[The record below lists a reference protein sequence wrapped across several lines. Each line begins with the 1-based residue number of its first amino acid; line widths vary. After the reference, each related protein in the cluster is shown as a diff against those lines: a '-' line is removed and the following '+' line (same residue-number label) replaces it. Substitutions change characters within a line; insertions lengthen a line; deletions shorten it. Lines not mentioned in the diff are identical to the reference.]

1 MSDHTTRHHVVPACR
16 CNGTGKIA
24 YHHELRDPDGRVVG
38 KSSGW
43 NPCSCR
49 TGEEPRAGEAATW
62 STETPYAAA
71 WQSEVGQDSIEVS
84 VAAEVPYST
93 DVHRLHRH
101 GNRYYPT
108 TIDVLCES
116 REMTFLFPEEV
127 RRLAAILI
135 AAADAA
141 ERIDKPDQAA
151 CGHWAPCDC
160 GATA

>member
-1 MSDHTTRHHVVPACR
+1 MGDPMVRACR
-16 CNGTGKIA
+16 CDGTGKIA
-24 YHHELRDPDGRVVG
+24 YHHELRDSDGNVVQI
-38 KSSGW
+38 SSGW

-62 STETPYAAA
+62 STETPYVAA
-71 WQSEVGQDSIEVS
+71 WQSEVGHAYIEVS
-84 VAAEVPYST
+84 VSAEVPYSA

-108 TIDVLCES
+108 TIDLQCES

-127 RRLAAILI
+127 RRLSRLLME
-135 AAADAA
+135 AADAA

-160 GATA
+160 EETTQ